1 LAIILI
7 KLGEKSIEAARLY
20 NNLGNLYAS
29 LGLYKKADKRLKKAL
44 KITENLYVPA
54 EEQA

>member
-1 LAIILI
+1 MINI
-7 KLGEKSIEAARLY
+7 GEKSVEAARLY

-44 KITENLYVPA
+44 KIVDNLYVPA
-54 EEQA
+54 EE